1 MTLPERAFWK
11 FVPAA
16 LMACSSTPRDSG
28 TEESGTEESVP
39 GAPEIAAVWTENAQ
53 VEASLTNVLHNG
65 LLLPL
70 DLFVWHE
77 GMMDEMAD
85 GAVGCP
91 RRNPALD
98 DANQWTSFWTGNC
111 TGTTHTVTGDWLID
125 VRRESTETGVNLDAA
140 ELHSVV
146 GEVLA
151 TGEPWYAGGHSSV
164 VWEAGADSA
173 TFALFYGGSYLDPAS
188 AGPLRA
194 AVSGGLSLSGN
205 VDAAGVTA
213 IVDGGMAAESEAIE
227 MRDLT
232 FDGLGGMLGEI
243 RVRDPGTGWW
253 SLRLDGDG
261 SGCGVLSWGNDKR
274 GATCAAEGLN
284 SLLHAQLSAFL
295 VTPP

>member
-1 MTLPERAFWK
+1 
-11 FVPAA
+11 
-16 LMACSSTPRDSG
+16 MACSSTPRD
-28 TEESGTEESVP
+28 SGTEESVP

-151 TGEPWYAGGHSSV
+151 TGEPWY
-164 VWEAGADSA
+164 
-173 TFALFYGGSYLDPAS
+173 
-188 AGPLRA
+188 
-194 AVSGGLSLSGN
+194 
-205 VDAAGVTA
+205 
-213 IVDGGMAAESEAIE
+213 
-227 MRDLT
+227 
-232 FDGLGGMLGEI
+232 GLGGMLGEI